1 LNYFAPFN
9 QSIKK
14 INLHKFVR
22 QQLPDYMIV
31 EYSETEPTDD
41 GGLCVDYIV
50 IKPNGF
56 RKSTSQYVL
65 KINKQDS
72 SVTINCYSLKSV
84 NLELDYMYGIN
95 RYSDFIKKFKYNLLD
110 CSKVKDIIQKVLEI
124 GIKYK
129 IYQKMNIS
137 PFLLNLSDLLG
148 RGAMG
153 EDVSA
158 FFIYDVLGGVTS
170 DSKKQVGTFS
180 VEKNNFISEN
190 TSLNEFICINIPI
203 RDEEFF
209 NIFMANNNGIEEIYG
224 VVNDDYVQLKT
235 DDDLKKYIREK
246 FINASK
252 KSIYYKYGIEDQE
265 LNDAY
270 LTLIEME
277 NI

>member
-1 LNYFAPFN
+1 
-9 QSIKK
+9 
-14 INLHKFVR
+14 
-22 QQLPDYMIV
+22 MIV
-31 EYSETEPTDD
+31 ERSEMEPTDD
-41 GGLCVDYIV
+41 GFSCVEYLV

-56 RKSTSQYVL
+56 KKSTSQHIL

-72 SVTINCYSLKSV
+72 SVTINCCSLKSA

-95 RYSDFIKKFKYNLLD
+95 RYSDFIKKFNYNVLD

-124 GIKYK
+124 GVKYK

-137 PFLLNLSDLLG
+137 SFLIDISDLLG
-148 RGAMG
+148 RGAMHN
-153 EDVSA
+153 DVST

-170 DSKKQVGTFS
+170 DSKKQVGSFS
-180 VEKNNFISEN
+180 VEKDNFISEN
-190 TSLNEFICINIPI
+190 ASLNEFVCIKIPI

-224 VVNDDYVQLKT
+224 VVNDECLPLKT
-235 DDDLKKYIREK
+235 DDDLKEYIREK

-252 KSIYYKYGIEDQE
+252 KSIHYKYGIEDQE

-277 NI
+277 TI